1 MLPKKVE
8 EILNRQIQRED
19 YSSQL
24 YLSMAS
30 WAENKGFEGISSW
43 LYAQA
48 EEERIHFLKLVKYV
62 NDRDS
67 VAIIPG
73 IDAPPTDFGDVFVM
87 FEKVFAHEKFIS
99 GSINE
104 IISVCISENDYTTQN
119 WIQWFVTEQIEEE
132 ASVKT
137 IIDKL
142 NLLGK
147 NNLYMFDRDIMSLRG
162 GGASS
167 AEA

>member
-8 EILNRQIQRED
+8 EILNTQIQKED

-30 WAENKGFEGISSW
+30 WAENQGFEGVSNW

-48 EEERIHFLKLVKYV
+48 EEERVHMLKLVKYV
-62 NDRDS
+62 NERDG
-67 VAIIPG
+67 AAAIPG
-73 IDAPPTDFGDVFVM
+73 IDTPPNEFGDVFEM
-87 FEKVFAHEKFIS
+87 FDKVLAHEKYIS

-104 IISVCISENDYTTQN
+104 IVAVCMAESDFTTQN

-132 ASVKT
+132 ASVKA

-142 NLLGK
+142 KLLGK
-147 NNLYMFDRDIMSLRG
+147 NNLYMFDRDIMSMRG
-162 GGASS
+162 SES
-167 AEA
+167 ADSGE